1 MPAGRP
7 KGDRRLP
14 ECREAGLC
22 CRECVA
28 AAAENVAAISGELGA
43 SLVRQLF
50 FLMYPHTA
58 CAPMATEFVQI
69 LNARTPGNEPARAIA
84 APEQPK
90 RWRAAVA

>member
-7 KGDRRLP
+7 RGDRRLP

-50 FLMYPHTA
+50 FLMYPQTA

-69 LNARTPGNEPARAIA
+69 LNAGIPQTGPCRAGAAAEEPARW
-84 APEQPK
+84 Q
-90 RWRAAVA
+90 AAVA

>member
-7 KGDRRLP
+7 RGDRRLP

-22 CRECVA
+22 CRDCVA
-28 AAAENVAAISGELGA
+28 AAAENVAVISGDLGA

-50 FLMYPHTA
+50 FLMYPQTA

-69 LNARTPGNEPARAIA
+69 LNAKSPQAGPNRAAAAVEGPARW
-84 APEQPK
+84 Q
-90 RWRAAVA
+90 AAVA

>member
-7 KGDRRLP
+7 RGDRRLP

-50 FLMYPHTA
+50 FLMYSQTA

-69 LNARTPGNEPARAIA
+69 LNAKSPQAGPGRAAAALEGAARW
-84 APEQPK
+84 Q
-90 RWRAAVA
+90 AAVA